1 MTADDKGGLAA
12 SKSNAHM
19 GGVISGQARRT
30 AKDVERIKAEKG
42 DGPWTEK
49 GMDYIVDTLREG
61 FDADIIRIPNEA
73 AEIMIQLRA
82 KVAALEAKDIEGDH
96 KLAARVRNAI
106 KCISSEGQN
115 DRIHEGDL
123 KVLRRAADELD
134 RLPVKVAKDI
144 ELEGLRKAVRKACIQ
159 IIGKGSFRE
168 VELVDGGTWKER
180 EKAIGEWKD
189 WNIGWTVIPI
199 EILEK
204 LIAAATAT
212 SKEWHRTWTLS

>member
-1 MTADDKGGLAA
+1 MTADDKGGLATKLRELLFWAYGTEIPAGYPYA
-12 SKSNAHM
+12 SKDFQIYSVVSE
-19 GGVISGQARRT
+19 VI
-30 AKDVERIKAEKG
+30 
-42 DGPWTEK
+42 
-49 GMDYIVDTLREG
+49 
-61 FDADIIRIPNEA
+61 
-73 AEIMIQLRA
+73 
-82 KVAALEAKDIEGDH
+82 AALEAKDIEGDH

-212 SKEWHRTWTLS
+212 SKEWHRKWTLS